1 MTATDHWN
9 AEQYRNRH
17 AFVFESSRDLVS
29 GWLSPQPGERVLDLG
44 CGTGELTAQIAESGA
59 AVTGVDASGQMIA
72 TAQSQYPNLTF
83 EIHDA
88 HALPYSAQFEAVF
101 SNAAMHWMKPL
112 DTVLAGVSRALIP
125 GGRLALEMGGSR
137 DNVFAVREAVEGAL
151 AELGLPALVHPWIFP
166 SPAELAALLENA
178 GFTVER
184 LHLFKRPSTLS
195 GEDGFRAWLSGF
207 GSGWLAPLNDSERAA
222 VIARA
227 EELARPR
234 LHNGSAWVADYVRLR
249 ALAVKGS

>member
-1 MTATDHWN
+1 MTQTDHWN
-9 AEQYRNRH
+9 AEQYQNRH

-29 GWLSPQPGERVLDLG
+29 GWLRPQPGERILDLG

-72 TAQSQYPNLTF
+72 AAQSQYPNLTF
-83 EIHDA
+83 DVQNA
-88 HALPYSAQFEAVF
+88 HALPYRAEFEAVF
-101 SNAAMHWMKPL
+101 SNAALHWMKPL
-112 DTVLAGVSRALIP
+112 DSVLTGVARSLIP
-125 GGRLALEMGGSR
+125 GGRLALEMGGGA
-137 DNVFAVREAVEGAL
+137 NVLAVREAVETAL

-166 SPAELAALLENA
+166 STAELAALLENA

-184 LHLFKRPSTLS
+184 LHLFKRPSALS
-195 GEDGFRAWLSGF
+195 GEDGFRAWLAGF
-207 GSGWLAPLNDSERAA
+207 GAGWLAPLGDSERAA

-234 LHNGSAWVADYVRLR
+234 LWNGSEWVADYVRLR
-249 ALAVKGS
+249 ALGSKRA

>member
-9 AEQYRNRH
+9 AEQYQNRH

-29 GWLSPQPGERVLDLG
+29 GWLSPQLGERVLDLG
-44 CGTGELTAQIAESGA
+44 CGTGELTAQMAESGA
-59 AVTGVDASGQMIA
+59 VVTGVDASGQMIA
-72 TAQSQYPNLTF
+72 AARGQHPGVRF
-83 EIHDA
+83 EVQDA
-88 HALPYSAQFEAVF
+88 HTLPYQADFEAVF
-101 SNAAMHWMKPL
+101 SNAALHWMKPL
-112 DTVLAGVSRALIP
+112 DTVLAGAARALTP
-125 GGRLALEMGGSR
+125 NGRLALEMGGGN
-137 DNVFAVREAVEGAL
+137 NVLAVREAVEGAL
-151 AELGLPALVHPWIFP
+151 AELSLPALVHPWIFP

-195 GEDGFRAWLSGF
+195 GEDGFRAWLAGF
-207 GSGWLAPLNDSERAA
+207 GSGWLAPLSGEARAA

-227 EELARPR
+227 EELARPQ
-234 LHNGSAWVADYVRLR
+234 LWNGTEWVADYVRLR